1 MKLLKRLLTMGGA
14 VPLIG
19 MTLLALL
26 VLVVAVLGFGFSPA
40 PGDTLTIAAGPEGSN
55 FARTAARYQKIL
67 EQQGVK
73 LNILTT
79 GGSRDNLR
87 RLMDPQQKVDVALV
101 LGGQAGEAEVEKL
114 VSLGS
119 VSYQPLMLFYHGQP
133 KKLLSEF
140 KGLRLDIGEEGSGSR
155 TLALAL
161 LAANGIKPGADGA
174 QGGDKTVLV
183 NTPDQDIA
191 KALVSGQVHAFFAM
205 SESTPTALTRELLRS
220 GKVHL
225 FDFAQADAYT
235 RRFSYLNKLTL
246 PRGAINLG
254 EDIPAADVRLVGP
267 TVQLVARE
275 GLHPAL
281 SDLLL
286 ETARAVHAR
295 PGMYAKP
302 GEFPSPIEREFRIS
316 GDAQRYYSSGRN
328 VLYRTFPFWVASL
341 IARVAAILV
350 PVLIVLIPGMRVLP
364 VVYRWSMT
372 RRIYRYY
379 GELQKLEK
387 EWPDADAARRAEL
400 LQRLDRIDAAVF
412 NTRVPSAFGDLFYD
426 LRGHIAQVRLQLQQK
441 PTA

>member
-1 MKLLKRLLTMGGA
+1 MTFLRRLLAMGGRA
-14 VPLIG
+14 PLIG
-19 MTLLALL
+19 MTVLAAL

-40 PGDTLTIAAGPEGSN
+40 PGNTLTIAAGPKDSN

-67 EQQGVK
+67 EQQGVT

-87 RLMDPQQKVDVALV
+87 LLMDATQKVDVAFV

-119 VSYQPLMLFYHGQP
+119 VSYQPMMVFYRGQP

-140 KGLRLDIGEEGSGSR
+140 KGLRLDIGEEGSGTR

-161 LAANGIKPGADGA
+161 LAANGIKPGSE
-174 QGGDKTVLV
+174 GDKTVLV
-183 NTPDQDIA
+183 ETPDPDIA
-191 KALVSGQVHAFFAM
+191 KVLDSGQVDAVFAM
-205 SESTPTALTRELLRS
+205 SESTPSAMIRSLLRG

-225 FDFAQADAYT
+225 FDVAQSEAYT
-235 RRFSYLNKLTL
+235 RRLPYLNKLVL

-254 EDIPAADVRLVGP
+254 EDIPAADVRLIGP

-295 PGMYAKP
+295 PGLYARP
-302 GEFPSPIEREFRIS
+302 GEFPAPLERDFRIS
-316 GDAQRYYSSGRN
+316 EDAQRYYSSGRN
-328 VLYRTFPFWVASL
+328 LLYRTFPFWVASL

-364 VVYRWSMT
+364 VLYRWSMT

-387 EWPDADAARRAEL
+387 EWPGADAARRVEL
-400 LQRLDRIDAAVF
+400 LQRLDRIDASVF

-426 LRGHIAQVRLQLQQK
+426 LRGHIAEVRRQLRQ
-441 PTA
+441 ASSA

>member
-1 MKLLKRLLTMGGA
+1 MTFLKRLLMMGGRA
-14 VPLIG
+14 PLIG
-19 MTLLALL
+19 MTVLAVL
-26 VLVVAVLGFGFSPA
+26 VLAVAVLGFGFSPA
-40 PGDTLTIAAGPEGSN
+40 PGNTLTIAAGPKDSN

-67 EQQGVK
+67 EQQGVT

-87 RLMDPQQKVDVALV
+87 LLMETTQKVDVAFV

-119 VSYQPLMLFYHGQP
+119 VSYQPMMVFYRGKP
-133 KKLLSEF
+133 RKLLSEF
-140 KGLRLDIGEEGSGSR
+140 KGLRLDIGEEGSGTR

-161 LAANGIKPGADGA
+161 LAANGIKPGSE
-174 QGGDKTVLV
+174 GDKTVLV
-183 NTPDQDIA
+183 ETPDPDIA
-191 KALVSGQVHAFFAM
+191 KVLESGRVDAVFAM
-205 SESTPTALTRELLRS
+205 SESTPSAMIRNLLRG

-225 FDFAQADAYT
+225 FDVAQSEAYT
-235 RRFSYLNKLTL
+235 RRLPYLNKLVL

-254 EDIPAADVRLVGP
+254 EDIPAADVRLIGP

-295 PGMYAKP
+295 PGLYARP
-302 GEFPSPIEREFRIS
+302 GEFPAPLERDFRIS
-316 GDAQRYYSSGRN
+316 EDAQRYYSSGRN

-364 VVYRWSMT
+364 ALYRWSMT

-387 EWPDADAARRAEL
+387 EWPDADAARRVEL
-400 LQRLDRIDAAVF
+400 LQRLDRIDASVF
-412 NTRVPSAFGDLFYD
+412 STRVPSAFGDLFYD
-426 LRGHIAQVRLQLQQK
+426 LRGHIAEVRRQLRQA
-441 PTA
+441 PAV

>member
-1 MKLLKRLLTMGGA
+1 MTFLKRLLMMGGRA
-14 VPLIG
+14 PLIG
-19 MTLLALL
+19 MTVLAVL

-40 PGDTLTIAAGPEGSN
+40 PGNTLTIAAGPEGSN

-67 EQQGVK
+67 EKQGVQ

-87 RLMDPQQKVDVALV
+87 RLMDATQNVDVAFV

-119 VSYQPLMLFYHGQP
+119 VSYQPLMVFYRGSP

-140 KGLRLDIGEEGSGSR
+140 KGLRLDIGEEGSGTR

-161 LAANGIKPGADGA
+161 LAANGIKPGSE
-174 QGGDKTVLV
+174 GDKTVLV
-183 NTPDQDIA
+183 DTPDQDIA
-191 KALVSGQVHAFFAM
+191 KALESGKVDAFFAM
-205 SESTPTALTRELLRS
+205 NESTPSALIRNLLRG
-220 GKVHL
+220 GKAHL
-225 FDFAQADAYT
+225 FDFAQSEAYS

-254 EDIPAADVRLVGP
+254 EDIPAADVRLIGP

-275 GLHPAL
+275 GLHPAI

-295 PGMYAKP
+295 PGLYARP
-302 GEFPSPIEREFRIS
+302 GEFPSPLEREFRIS
-316 GDAQRYYSSGRN
+316 EDAQRYYSSGRN
-328 VLYRTFPFWVASL
+328 FLYRTFPFWVASL

-364 VVYRWSMT
+364 ALYRWSMT

-387 EWPDADAARRAEL
+387 EWPDADAARRVEL
-400 LQRLDRIDAAVF
+400 LQRLDRIDASVF

-426 LRGHIAQVRLQLQQK
+426 LRGHITDVRRQLRQA